1 MSDIYEFN
9 ELEDQ
14 NEKVYLPLLKK
25 IALIVGYI
33 FVASLKR
40 SSRLGSSKQK
50 V

>member
-1 MSDIYEFN
+1 MTLFEFN

-14 NEKVYLPLLKK
+14 NTKVYLSLLKK
-25 IALIVGYI
+25 IALIVGNI
-33 FVASLKR
+33 FAASFKR